1 MRQHYTY
8 HQHTQM
14 KAFRFHLHLISLGK
28 HIPLTIVCMLLYA
41 VQLHAQENHPHSN
54 KYVTHSVSGG
64 FVSDNNIILKGTSSD
79 SYRIV
84 THLDYGKMI
93 HDKQMNGVRV
103 TYGYQ
108 KFGNSK
114 REEYS
119 ATFFRR
125 HYNFLPSR
133 FESNRLGYF
142 LEIWQ
147 TTIYAPRERAFLNL
161 NLGVSPAIYYAL
173 SNNLTIEY
181 TLGSLYL
188 GYGVGNGNQRINIGG
203 SFNQIYGRLA
213 LRYFFN

>member
-1 MRQHYTY
+1 MGLYYTH
-8 HQHTQM
+8 HQHIQM
-14 KAFRFHLHLISLGK
+14 NAITYLLQVTCLGK
-28 HIPLTIVCMLLYA
+28 YIPLTIVCTLISNA
-41 VQLHAQENHPHSN
+41 QLHAQENHPHSN
-54 KYVTHSVSGG
+54 KYVSHSVSGG

-79 SYRIV
+79 SYRVV

-93 HDKQMNGVRV
+93 YDKQMNGLRV
-103 TYGYQ
+103 SYGYQ
-108 KFGNSK
+108 KFGNYK

-119 ATFFRR
+119 STFFRR
-125 HYNFLPSR
+125 HYNLFPSN
-133 FESNRLGYF
+133 FENNRLGYF